1 LASTPKRCTIQL
13 PGGQPDHVDSLNYED
28 LLFPY
33 LRNEPM
39 PLVFD
44 IDEPSGNAVH
54 TVTFD

>member
-1 LASTPKRCTIQL
+1 LASPEEGYGPV
-13 PGGQPDHVDSLNYED
+13 PGGQSDHLGSLTYED

-44 IDEPSGNAVH
+44 IDEASSNAVH
-54 TVTFD
+54 AVTFD

>member
-1 LASTPKRCTIQL
+1 LASTPNRRTIQL
-13 PGGQPDHVDSLNYED
+13 PGGQSGYVDSLNYEG